1 MKRDSIQRLGDLVA
15 VSLVLIAAWEAL
27 SLLIG
32 VRVLPSPLITARHMV
47 TAFGRPAF
55 LEDLAATGE
64 AYAIALGLAMGG
76 GVALGLLFGGWR
88 ALGDTFEP
96 WLHVLVAIP
105 KVTLYPIILLL
116 FGLGDP
122 AKIAFGVLHGLPT
135 VAIMTASA
143 IRSLKP
149 IYRRA
154 ALTMRLTPRNYALR
168 ILLPAVAPE
177 ILASLRICFAFTL
190 LGVLIGEMFAS
201 AHGLGHVLM
210 QSIGVDDMP
219 TVMVVVVVLFLF
231 AGSGSYALLAAID
244 RLKR

>member
-1 MKRDSIQRLGDLVA
+1 MTRDTLQRFGDILAVGLVM
-15 VSLVLIAAWEAL
+15 IACWAGL
-27 SLLIG
+27 SWLIG
-32 VRVLPSPLITARHMV
+32 VSVLPSPLITGRHLISAFTQTRFLDDLVV
-47 TAFGRPAF
+47 TGQ
-55 LEDLAATGE
+55 
-64 AYAIALGLAMGG
+64 AYAIALALAMSG
-76 GVALGLLFGGWR
+76 GVILGLLFGGWR

-105 KVTLYPIILLL
+105 KVTLYPIILLF
-116 FGLGDP
+116 FGLGEP

-135 VAIMTASA
+135 VAIMTAGA
-143 IRSLKP
+143 VRSLKP

-154 ALTMRLTPRNYALR
+154 ALTMRLTPHNYALR

-177 ILASLRICFAFTL
+177 ILASLRICFALTL

-201 AHGLGHVLM
+201 AHGLGHLLM

-231 AGSGSYALLAAID
+231 AGTGSYLLLAAID

>member
-1 MKRDSIQRLGDLVA
+1 MTRDTLQRLGDIAA
-15 VSLVLIAAWEAL
+15 VSVVMIACWAGL
-27 SLLIG
+27 SWLIG
-32 VRVLPSPLITARHMV
+32 VSVLPSPLITGRHVV
-47 TAFGRPAF
+47 TAFGRADF
-55 LEDLAATGE
+55 LEDLAATGK
-64 AYAIALGLAMGG
+64 AYAVALTLAMGG
-76 GVALGLLFGGWR
+76 GVLLGLLFGGWR
-88 ALGDTFEP
+88 AVGETFEP

-105 KVTLYPIILLL
+105 KVTLYPVILLL
-116 FGLGDP
+116 FGLGEP

-168 ILLPAVAPE
+168 VLLPAVAPE
-177 ILASLRICFAFTL
+177 IIASLRICFAFTL

-201 AHGLGHVLM
+201 AHGLGHLLM

-231 AGSGSYALLAAID
+231 AGTGSYLLLAAID